1 MADRDLD
8 RHRDEPPRRA
18 EARAP
23 EVAPAHP
30 LLALQQAAGNQA
42 VQRLIAGLSP
52 EGGKDVLPEAVA
64 DPQEEAVD
72 AVARDQGGRDG
83 EVVERRDHAR
93 TLLRNGDGSGAA
105 DAGTAPNLTKKTD
118 SGPTSEKHGGFKW
131 VVQWE
136 LDKPSP
142 KGGVIIQKVN
152 AVHDIK
158 SKDGAKLG
166 TGFDKWAPYWEAWEI
181 NKRQKVTTYAET
193 GDLEDDTFSKGPSPE
208 GSQGVFEEKGTA
220 AFYEG
225 AKLPASMKPERKSPA
240 GILPFSQSDPALA
253 GGSSSLAHELKATWD
268 GVKADGTTTVTTV

>member
-8 RHRDEPPRRA
+8 RRPDERPRPA

-23 EVAPAHP
+23 EVAAAHP
-30 LLALQQAAGNQA
+30 LLALQQTAGNQA
-42 VQRLIAGLSP
+42 VQRLIAGM
-52 EGGKDVLPEAVA
+52 GGKDVLPEAIA
-64 DPQEEAVD
+64 DPQEQA
-72 AVARDQGGRDG
+72 DQGGRD
-83 EVVERRDHAR
+83 APAP
-93 TLLRNGDGSGAA
+93 LLQREGDGATPAAA
-105 DAGTAPNLTKKTD
+105 DGTAPNLKKKTV

-158 SKDGAKLG
+158 SKDGAKLE
-166 TGFDKWAPYWEAWEI
+166 TAFDKWVPYWEAWEI
-181 NKRQKVTTYAET
+181 NKDQKVTTYAEG
-193 GDLEDDTFSKGPSPE
+193 GDLEDDTFSKSSSPD
-208 GSQGVFEEKGTA
+208 GSKGTFEEKGTA

-240 GILPFSQSDPALA
+240 GILPFSQADPALA
-253 GGSSSLAHELKATWD
+253 GGSSSLAHELKAVWD
-268 GVKADGTTTVTTV
+268 GAKDDGKTTVTTV

>member
-1 MADRDLD
+1 VADRDLD
-8 RHRDEPPRRA
+8 RHRDESGRRA
-18 EARAP
+18 VARAP
-23 EVAPAHP
+23 DVAPAHP
-30 LLALQQAAGNQA
+30 LLALQQTAGNQA

-52 EGGKDVLPEAVA
+52 QGGKDVLPEAIA
-64 DPQEEAVD
+64 DPQEQAVD
-72 AVARDQGGRDG
+72 AVARDQGGREGD
-83 EVVERRDHAR
+83 VVERRDQAR
-93 TLLRNGDGSGAA
+93 TLLRNGNGSDAA
-105 DAGTAPNLTKKTD
+105 DAGTAPTLAKKTV

-136 LDKPSP
+136 LDKLSP

-181 NKRQKVTTYAET
+181 KNGQKVTTYAET

-240 GILPFSQSDPALA
+240 GILPFSQSDPGVV